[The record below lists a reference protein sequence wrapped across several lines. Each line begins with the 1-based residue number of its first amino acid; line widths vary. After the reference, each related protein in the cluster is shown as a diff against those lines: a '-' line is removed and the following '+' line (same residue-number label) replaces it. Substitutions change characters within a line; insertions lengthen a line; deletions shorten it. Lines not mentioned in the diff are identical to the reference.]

1 MYFAGKKV
9 FSRRF
14 KDKIMKRFLFL
25 GLILLNIFAFSAF
38 AQDESESKKAEIAA
52 PKPDIADGKYG
63 EYAANTFDL
72 WKPKSKKPT
81 PLVVYIHGGGL
92 ATGDKSK
99 LSVNQ
104 LDEFLKAGF
113 AVMAINYRLTGE
125 AVYPQHYMDC
135 ARAIQYARY
144 HAKDFNINPQL
155 VAATGSSAG
164 GMTALWLGFHDDLSD
179 AKNADPV
186 LRESTRLKAMAVFSA
201 QTTLV
206 PEVVTKYIG
215 GLVTQYQTYYS
226 GKMFGLPK
234 EQMNAPQ
241 AAALLK
247 AISPLTYLTKGDPP
261 VWAFYSIPDKPL
273 TKDSTASEAIHHPG
287 FGKVLKE
294 EMDKLGIECQLRH
307 KDDGRKVNGDMINFL
322 AKYLK

>member
-1 MYFAGKKV
+1 MLKKICA
-9 FSRRF
+9 S
-14 KDKIMKRFLFL
+14 LFL
-25 GLILLNIFAFSAF
+25 IALLTCGVF
-38 AQDESESKKAEIAA
+38 AQEDENSAKTVVKKAEVAVA
-52 PKPDIADGKYG
+52 PKPDIIDGKYG

-72 WKPKSKKPT
+72 WKPKSKKTT

-92 ATGDKSK
+92 VTGDKAK

-104 LDEFLKAGF
+104 LDALLKAGF

-125 AVYPQHYMDC
+125 AVFPQHYMDC

-144 HAKDFNINPQL
+144 HAKEFNINPKL

-164 GMTALWLGFHDDLSD
+164 GMTALWLGFHDDLAD

-215 GLVTQYQTYYS
+215 VLATQYQTYYN
-226 GKMFGLPK
+226 GKMFGLKKEDMNSPK
-234 EQMNAPQ
+234 
-241 AAALLK
+241 AAELLK
-247 AISPLTYLTKGDPP
+247 AISPLNYLTKDDPP
-261 VWAFYSIPDKPL
+261 VWAFYSVPDKPL
-273 TKDSTASEAIHHPG
+273 TADSTASDAIHHPG

-294 EMDKLGIECQLRH
+294 EMDK
-307 KDDGRKVNGDMINFL
+307 
-322 AKYLK
+322 